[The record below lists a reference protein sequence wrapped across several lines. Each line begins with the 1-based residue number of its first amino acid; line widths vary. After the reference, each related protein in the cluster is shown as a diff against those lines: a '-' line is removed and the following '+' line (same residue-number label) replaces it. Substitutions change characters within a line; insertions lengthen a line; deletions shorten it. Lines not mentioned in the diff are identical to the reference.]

1 MKPSMSPRFQ
11 ASACSLSKA
20 RKSFSSCES
29 WGAAGKVNPA
39 SRVLAAIPVTD
50 TTMAMPKQA
59 RSTLLI
65 AIHIGH
71 LLFSHAARRINDIET
86 ADKYERRT
94 SSYFCYLL
102 YYVHLTD
109 NRMAHLRSTE
119 ALLAITG
126 F

>member
-20 RKSFSSCES
+20 RKSFSTCES
-29 WGAAGKVNPA
+29 WGAAGKVNLA

-50 TTMAMPKQA
+50 TTMAMPKQV
-59 RSTLLI
+59 RNTLLI

-71 LLFSHAARRINDIET
+71 LFFSPAARRINDIER
-86 ADKYERRT
+86 ADKNERRI

-109 NRMAHLRSTE
+109 NRMVHLLSTE
-119 ALLAITG
+119 APLAVN
-126 F
+126 

>member
-20 RKSFSSCES
+20 RKSFSTCES
-29 WGAAGKVNPA
+29 WGAAGKFNPA
-39 SRVLAAIPVTD
+39 SRVLAATPVTD
-50 TTMAMPKQA
+50 MTMAMPKQV
-59 RSTLLI
+59 RNILLI

-71 LLFSHAARRINDIET
+71 LLFSHAARRIDDIET
-86 ADKYERRT
+86 AGKYERRIP
-94 SSYFCYLL
+94 SCFCYLL
-102 YYVHLTD
+102 YYVYLTD
-109 NRMAHLRSTE
+109 NPKNHPLSTE

>member
-20 RKSFSSCES
+20 SKSFSTCES
-29 WGAAGKVNPA
+29 WGAAGKFSPA
-39 SRVLAAIPVTD
+39 SRVLAAIPVAN
-50 TTMAMPKQA
+50 TTMAMPKQV
-59 RSTLLI
+59 RSILLI

-71 LLFSHAARRINDIET
+71 LLFSHAARRIDDIET
-86 ADKYERRT
+86 ADKNERRI

-109 NRMAHLRSTE
+109 NPKNHLLSTE
-119 ALLAITG
+119 ALLAVNG

>member
-20 RKSFSSCES
+20 RKSFSTCGS
-29 WGAAGKVNPA
+29 WDAVGKFNLA
-39 SRVLAAIPVTD
+39 SRVLAAIPVID
-50 TTMAMPKQA
+50 TTMAMPKQV

-86 ADKYERRT
+86 GDRYERRI

-102 YYVHLTD
+102 YYVYLTD
-109 NRMAHLRSTE
+109 NPKN
-119 ALLAITG
+119 
-126 F
+126 